1 MWWDKFG
8 YPDWM
13 LSRYVG
19 EYWDA
24 FYYWWIDDKK
34 VNQLQSAMSEN
45 KSLSTVPIDMKY
57 WPGYLRDNEKY

>member
-1 MWWDKFG
+1 MMWWDKFG

-24 FYYWWIDDKK
+24 FYYWWYDDEKLAK
-34 VNQLQSAMSEN
+34 LTSAMEDGM
-45 KSLSTVPIDMKY
+45 SLNLVPIDMKY
-57 WPGYLRDNEKY
+57 WPEYLESIN